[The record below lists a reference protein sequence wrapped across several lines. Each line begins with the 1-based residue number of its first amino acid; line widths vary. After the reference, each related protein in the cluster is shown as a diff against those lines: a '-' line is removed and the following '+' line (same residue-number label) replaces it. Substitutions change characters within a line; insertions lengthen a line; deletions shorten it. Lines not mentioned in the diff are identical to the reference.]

1 MAVAFYS
8 QKYII
13 LQDDLQDD
21 LNLLAIVFNTQ
32 ESVSNSTIY

>member
-1 MAVAFYS
+1 MAEAFYS

-13 LQDDLQDD
+13 LKDDLQDD

>member
-1 MAVAFYS
+1 MAEAFYS